1 MGKAHHAFGSHFR
14 IDVGLFGG
22 RLVSVGEVRPPQLAA
37 SFICR
42 LAQSRRAEGQP
53 RCPLLGVRQTSQA
66 LRAHRVITTDDD
78 NSDSRWRFR
87 RATANRSTTTAG
99 RAARTGQHGQRLA
112 PSPRHR
118 HHHDATRQHRAAPSI
133 TTTTTTTRVNHHDAD
148 RRPIADGITRH
159 EKLSVR
165 ITFARRLQ
173 RRHHATASP
182 SPAVDAHRIIRD
194 RRPQRQTRQFLKPF
208 RRDGITSDVAAA

>member
-165 ITFARRLQ
+165 ITFAPTTT
-173 RRHHATASP
+173 ATASRHRVTIASRRRASHHPRSTTTTANP
-182 SPAVDAHRIIRD
+182 SVSEA
-194 RRPQRQTRQFLKPF
+194 F